1 MAPPPPDTARRQPR
15 FHVTALDI
23 GTQVIKALVI
33 KKEAGEAIV
42 LGVGRAE
49 QGPGNL
55 DPAVPPDLET
65 VVEGCHTALE
75 AAEDMAEVIPT
86 RLVIGIGGTR
96 VRVVSTSGARVRGR
110 SQERISKREL
120 EDQVESIQ
128 RRALRDAQASLQEE
142 AAYRGEQLRLV
153 HSSITA
159 AKVDG
164 QPVLDPLRYQGQKL
178 ELTVFNTF
186 TTEEHIAAIEEI
198 AQALDLELLETV
210 AEPYAVARL
219 AATPEV
225 LERGGIFIDIGARTT
240 TVTLV
245 RGGVLES
252 ARMFELGGRAFTRKL
267 AHDLSLSLPLAE
279 SLKVRHSAGLLR
291 GDEQSRV
298 RRAMGESAEVLAQGV
313 ALVLHE
319 LALGQPLPAQ
329 VWLCGGGS
337 ALPEILE
344 QLSVLRWTDYLPFLQ
359 QPRFL
364 RLMPENLSAVHDTTG
379 LLTSAADITPMGLAY
394 QAAAEIEAPPPAGPT
409 WEEMLQR
416 VTSLIRR

>member
-1 MAPPPPDTARRQPR
+1 MASPQPDTARRQPR

-23 GTQVIKALVI
+23 GTQVIKALVV

-96 VRVVSTSGARVRGR
+96 VRVVSTSGSKIRGR
-110 SQERISKREL
+110 TNDRISQREL

-128 RRALRDAQASLQEE
+128 RRALRDAQAKMQEE

-153 HSSITA
+153 HSSITSA
-159 AKVDG
+159 RVDG
-164 QPVLDPLRYQGQKL
+164 QPILDPLKYQGQKL
-178 ELTVFNTF
+178 DLTVFNTF
-186 TTEEHIAAIEEI
+186 TTEDHIAAIEEI

-219 AATPEV
+219 ASTPEV
-225 LERGGIFIDIGARTT
+225 LERGAIFIDIGARTT
-240 TVTLV
+240 TITLV

-267 AHDLSLSLPLAE
+267 AHDLDLSLPLAE
-279 SLKVRHSAGLLR
+279 SLKLRHSGGLLG
-291 GDEQSRV
+291 GDEKARV

-319 LALGQPLPAQ
+319 LAQGSSLPAH
-329 VWLCGGGS
+329 VGLCGGGS
-337 ALPEILE
+337 LLPEILE

-364 RLMPENLSAVHDTTG
+364 RLGPDDLSAVHDTTG
-379 LLTSAADITPMGLAY
+379 LLTSAADVTPMGLAY
-394 QAAAEIEAPPPAGPT
+394 QAAAEIEAPPAAGPT

-416 VTSLIRR
+416 VTGLIRR

>member
-1 MAPPPPDTARRQPR
+1 MASSQPETARRQPR

-23 GTQVIKALVI
+23 GTQVIKALVV

-55 DPAVPPDLET
+55 DPATPPDLET

-86 RLVIGIGGTR
+86 RLVIGIGGVR
-96 VRVVSTSGARVRGR
+96 VRVVSTSGAKVRGR
-110 SQERISKREL
+110 ARERISKREL
-120 EDQVESIQ
+120 EEQVESIQ
-128 RRALRDAQASLQEE
+128 RRALREAQARLQEE
-142 AAYRGEQLRLV
+142 AAYRGEQLKLV
-153 HSSITA
+153 HSSITSA
-159 AKVDG
+159 RVDG

-178 ELTVFNTF
+178 ELAVFNTF
-186 TTEEHIAAIEEI
+186 TTEDHIAAIEEI

-219 AATPEV
+219 ASTPEV
-225 LERGGIFIDIGARTT
+225 LEQGAIFIDIGARTT
-240 TVTLV
+240 TVTMV
-245 RGGVLES
+245 RNGVLEA

-267 AHDLSLSLPLAE
+267 AHDLDLSLPLAE
-279 SLKVRHSAGLLR
+279 SLKLRHSGGLLG
-291 GDEQSRV
+291 GDEQARV

-319 LALGQPLPAQ
+319 LALGSPLPAH
-329 VWLCGGGS
+329 VWLCGGG
-337 ALPEILE
+337 ALLPEIME

-359 QPRFL
+359 APRFL
-364 RLMPENLSAVHDTTG
+364 LMSPENLSAVHDTTG
-379 LLTSAADITPMGLAY
+379 LLTSAADVTPMGLAY
-394 QAAAEIEAPPPAGPT
+394 QAAAEIEAPPPPGPT
-409 WEEMLQR
+409 WEEMVQR
-416 VTSLIRR
+416 VSGIIRR

>member
-1 MAPPPPDTARRQPR
+1 MAPPQPETARRQPR

-23 GTQVIKALVI
+23 GTQVIKALVV

-55 DPAVPPDLET
+55 DPTAPPDLET

-86 RLVIGIGGTR
+86 RLVIGIGGVR
-96 VRVVSTSGARVRGR
+96 VRVVSTNGAKVRGR
-110 SQERISKREL
+110 AQVRISKREL
-120 EDQVESIQ
+120 EEQVESIQ
-128 RRALRDAQASLQEE
+128 RRALRDAQARLQEE
-142 AAYRGEQLRLV
+142 ASYQGEQLRLV

-159 AKVDG
+159 ARVDG

-178 ELTVFNTF
+178 DLTVFNTF
-186 TTEEHIAAIEEI
+186 TTEAHIAAVEEI
-198 AQALDLELLETV
+198 ARALDLELLETV

-219 AATPEV
+219 ASTPEV

-267 AHDLSLSLPLAE
+267 AHDLDLSLPLAE
-279 SLKVRHSAGLLR
+279 GLKVRHAAGMLG
-291 GDEQSRV
+291 GDEQARV

-319 LALGQPLPAQ
+319 LAAAQPLPAH

-337 ALPEILE
+337 LLPEILE

-359 QPRFL
+359 PPRFV
-364 RLMPENLSAVHDTTG
+364 RLVPDDLSAVHDTTG

-394 QAAAEIEAPPPAGPT
+394 QAAAEIEAPLPAGPT
-409 WEEMLQR
+409 WEEMVQR
-416 VTSLIRR
+416 VAGLIRR

>member
-1 MAPPPPDTARRQPR
+1 MAPPPPETARRQPR

-96 VRVVSTSGARVRGR
+96 VRVVSTSGAKVRGR
-110 SQERISKREL
+110 GNERISKREL

-128 RRALRDAQASLQEE
+128 RRALRDAQASLQAE

-267 AHDLSLSLPLAE
+267 AHDLRLSLPLAE
-279 SLKVRHSAGLLR
+279 SLKVRHSAGLLM
-291 GDEQSRV
+291 GDEQARV

-329 VWLCGGGS
+329 IWLCGGGS
-337 ALPEILE
+337 LLPEILE

-364 RLMPENLSAVHDTTG
+364 RLTPDDLSAVHDTTG
-379 LLTSAADITPMGLAY
+379 LLTSSADITPMGLAY

-416 VTSLIRR
+416 VTGLIRR

>member
-1 MAPPPPDTARRQPR
+1 MAPPPDTARREPR
-15 FHVTALDI
+15 SHVPAPTI
-23 GTQVIKALVI
+23 GTQVIKALVV

-55 DPAVPPDLET
+55 DPAVPPDLEA

-86 RLVIGIGGTR
+86 RLVVGIGGTR
-96 VRVVSTSGARVRGR
+96 VRVVSTNAAKVRGR
-110 SQERISKREL
+110 SHDRISKREL

-128 RRALRDAQASLQEE
+128 RRALRDAQARLQEE
-142 AAYRGEQLRLV
+142 AGYRGEQLRLV

-186 TTEEHIAAIEEI
+186 TSEEHLAAVEEI

-240 TVTLV
+240 TVTMV

-267 AHDLSLSLPLAE
+267 AHDLNLSLPMAE
-279 SLKVRHSAGLLR
+279 SLKVRHSAGLVS
-291 GDEQSRV
+291 GDEQARV

-319 LALGQPLPAQ
+319 LALAQPLPAQ

-337 ALPEILE
+337 LLPEILE

-364 RLMPENLSAVHDTTG
+364 RLLPEQLPAVHDTTG

-416 VTSLIRR
+416 VTGLIRR

>member
-65 VVEGCHTALE
+65 VVEGCHAALE

-96 VRVVSTSGARVRGR
+96 VRVVSSSGSKVRGR
-110 SQERISKREL
+110 SHERISKGEL
-120 EDQVESIQ
+120 EEQVESIQ
-128 RRALRDAQASLQEE
+128 RRALRDAQTRLQEE

-164 QPVLDPLRYQGQKL
+164 QPVLDPLRFQGQKL

-240 TVTLV
+240 TVTMV

-267 AHDLSLSLPLAE
+267 AHDLSLPLPLAE
-279 SLKVRHSAGLLR
+279 SLKVRHSAGMLR
-291 GDEQSRV
+291 GDEQARV

-319 LALGQPLPAQ
+319 LALAQPLPAL

-337 ALPEILE
+337 LLPEILE

-364 RLMPENLSAVHDTTG
+364 RLTPEDLSAVHDTTG

-416 VTSLIRR
+416 VTGLIRR